1 MNGKVLPELDFASL
15 SLEPLEP
22 ASPDAATPAQG
33 GRARFDIDLRSGRER
48 RQQADRRQEL
58 RFQADR
64 RSGADRRP
72 RRGWEPGSNL

>member
-1 MNGKVLPELDFASL
+1 MNGKILPDLDFASL
-15 SLEPLEP
+15 SLEPAEP
-22 ASPDAATPAQG
+22 AAPVAAEPVT